1 MTKKKLPPGA
11 TRACE
16 PKQIVRS
23 YAKHGSLN
31 KAHRAD
37 FKGVG
42 WHRFLRVYR
51 LAVAEGLMPA
61 VGVGAKTKAELKN
74 PKATLEAPTG
84 NVHALETLQSKLPAK
99 GKVKRYLFT
108 SAQNNTYA
116 FTPFLQNLLVL
127 ADHYGAEMHVSRFVY
142 LTTSIA
148 SVLDKHAAFDSLK
161 KKEKDDIWWDTALEA
176 YYSDKRVEIAPGL
189 VWCGEMNILPTAE
202 RPLSGLEVY
211 TGRKSGIFPHVKV
224 AMESIPS
231 GKHQPT
237 KFNYTTG
244 AITLRN
250 YIQRKAGLKAEFH
263 HTYGALLV
271 EVDSDGDWFCR
282 QIIADSDGVIHDL
295 GVRVADGELTEG
307 NRVEAITWGDI
318 HVAEAEQWVLDLSFG
333 KDGMLDYLQPRHQF
347 FHDVLAFRAK
357 SHHEIKKP
365 HMLFRRHLN
374 GETDVRKECTD
385 TCSFMRLAAREWC
398 QNVVVDSNHHDHLGK
413 WCEEQDARYD
423 AKNVEF
429 WIRMQDRIYSD
440 LRMGAETPN
449 YMRLMVEEVD
459 RGLVKQ
465 YQFLERD
472 ASYVICE
479 DRNGGIECGMHGHS
493 GPDGSR
499 GNPRTLAKLGR
510 KANVGHYHRAGIH
523 DGIYHAGTCGKLAPD
538 WTTGP
543 SSWSHSDIITYP
555 NGKRA
560 IITKWNGKWRAS

>member
-16 PKQIVRS
+16 PKQVVKS
-23 YAKHGSLN
+23 YIKHGSLK
-31 KAHRAD
+31 KAHAAD

-42 WHRFLRVYR
+42 WHRFLDVYKK
-51 LAVAEGLMPA
+51 AVAEGLMPPIN
-61 VGVGAKTKAELKN
+61 VGAKSKDQLAD
-74 PKATLEAPTG
+74 PKGTIEAPTG
-84 NVHALETLQSKLPAK
+84 SVHALETKTAKLPGK

-116 FTPFLQNLLVL
+116 FAPFLQNLIAL
-127 ADHYGAEMHVSRFVY
+127 ADHYDAKLHVSRFVY
-142 LTTSIA
+142 LTGAIA
-148 SVLDKHAAFDSLK
+148 SVLDKHRAF
-161 KKEKDDIWWDTALEA
+161 EKMDTKGARDLWWDPALEA
-176 YYSDKRVEIAPGL
+176 FYSDSRVEVAPGL

-224 AMESIPS
+224 SMESIPS
-231 GKHQPT
+231 AKHAPT
-237 KFNYTTG
+237 KFNFTTG

-282 QIIADSDGVIHDL
+282 QIIADSEGIIHDL
-295 GVRVADGELTEG
+295 DIKVADGELTTG

-318 HVAEAEQWVLDLSFG
+318 HVAEAEQWVLESAFG
-333 KDGMLDYLQPRHQF
+333 DGGMLDVLQPKYQF
-347 FHDVLAFRAK
+347 FHDVLGFRSR
-357 SHHEIKKP
+357 SHHDLKKP
-365 HMLFRRHLN
+365 HTIFRRHVLKQ
-374 GETDVRKECTD
+374 TDVREECEQ
-385 TCSFMRLAAREWC
+385 TCEFMTLAARSWC
-398 QNVVVDSNHHDHLGK
+398 KNVVVDSNHHDHLGR

-423 AKNVEF
+423 PKNVEF
-429 WIRMQDRIYSD
+429 WIRMQDRIYKD
-440 LRMGAETPN
+440 LRKGAETPN
-449 YMRLMVEEVD
+449 YMRLMVEEV
-459 RGLVKQ
+459 RPFLGKL

-493 GPDGSR
+493 GPDGAR

-510 KANVGHYHRAGIH
+510 KANVGHYHRAGIY
-523 DGIYHAGTCGKLAPD
+523 DGIYHAGTCGSLAPD

-543 SSWSHSDIITYP
+543 SSWSHSHIVTYP
-555 NGKRA
+555 NGKRSMV
-560 IITKWNGKWRAS
+560 TMWNNKWRA